1 MISDEPDFCCGIQA
15 FSKQSHLLIWTGRL
29 EPPPGRARRHRRSSS
44 GPVVAQPPSD
54 AWGVA
59 DATVKVPNDSGA
71 GVIGSG
77 STFTDPNNNAA
88 NWVMFRPEGI
98 PVSFTPGCA
107 LGGIGSGVGG
117 AYVTNG
123 KRDYAMVLSPLGGI
137 RVHGWNGAGDG
148 WTN

>member
-1 MISDEPDFCCGIQA
+1 MLGI
-15 FSKQSHLLIWTGRL
+15 TL
-29 EPPPGRARRHRRSSS
+29 EK
-44 GPVVAQPPSD
+44 
-54 AWGVA
+54 GVA
-59 DATVKVPNDSGA
+59 FGTARAAAKVASDSGG
-71 GVIGSG
+71 GVMASG
-77 STFTDPNNNAA
+77 STFLDTTGTAA
-88 NWVMFRPEGI
+88 NWVLFLPEGI
-98 PVSFTPGCA
+98 PVSFTPGCV